1 MKISTRKQVYSK
13 RHEGVFWY
21 EPFPKSRGRTFYIA
35 YMEQGRRVRE
45 KIGSERENITE
56 KLAAKVREQRR
67 VKDRLG
73 EDIPSRRHSITLD
86 KAFSLYLEWAKE
98 NKKTWQ
104 NDERLYIKRIRP
116 RFGDKALDRITPHEL
131 ELFRTKLRKTY
142 GIKGTLLRPA
152 TVKHYLI
159 LIWRIINFS
168 IQIGKYNGENP
179 FRHIKFKQLNNKI
192 TEILSAE
199 ESQRLLKVLD
209 EYPDQAT
216 ANLIRVAYFTGLR
229 RGELFALRWEDV
241 DEEAHIIHIR
251 SPKSGMDEVCYPND
265 IAWSILE
272 EQRELVTD
280 SAFVFPGKNGHMR
293 IEIKTAWST
302 IKERAEIPS
311 EFRFHGLRHNFA
323 STLARNPNVS
333 VFQLQALMRH
343 RDIKTTQRYV
353 DIAREDL
360 RDAANLFFFD
370 NSK

>member
-1 MKISTRKQVYSK
+1 MKKSTRTQVYSK

-35 YMEQGRRVRE
+35 YMEQGHRVRE
-45 KIGSERENITE
+45 KIGSEREHVTE
-56 KLAAKVREQRR
+56 KMAGQVREQRR
-67 VKDRLG
+67 VKERLG
-73 EDIPSRRHSITLD
+73 EEIPSGRRSITLD
-86 KAFSLYLEWAKE
+86 EAFSLYLEWAKE
-98 NKKTWQ
+98 NKKTWE
-104 NDERLYIKRIRP
+104 NDDRLYRKRIRP
-116 RFGDKALDRITPHEL
+116 RFGNLPLTRIRPHDL
-131 ELFRTKLRKTY
+131 ELFRSKLKNTI

-152 TVKHYLI
+152 TVKHYMI
-159 LIWRIINFS
+159 LIRRIINFA
-168 IQIGKYNGENP
+168 IQVGKYNGENP

-192 TEILSAE
+192 TEVLSKQQSE
-199 ESQRLLKVLD
+199 CLLKVLD
-209 EYPDQAT
+209 AYPDQAT
-216 ANLIRVAYFTGLR
+216 ANLIRFAYYTGLR
-229 RGELFALRWEDV
+229 KGELFSLKWQDV
-241 DEEAHIIHIR
+241 IEEQRIVHIR
-251 SPKSGMDEVCYPND
+251 SPKSGVDEVCYPND

-293 IEIKTAWST
+293 VEIKTAWST
-302 IKERAEIPS
+302 IKKRAELPS

-343 RDIKTTQRYV
+343 RDIKTTQRYI